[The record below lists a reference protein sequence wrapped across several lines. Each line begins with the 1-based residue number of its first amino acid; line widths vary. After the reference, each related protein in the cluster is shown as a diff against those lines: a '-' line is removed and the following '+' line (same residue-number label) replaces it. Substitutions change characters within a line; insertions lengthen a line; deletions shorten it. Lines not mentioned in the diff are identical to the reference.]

1 MDLELSSSRRY
12 RGGLILF
19 MLVLDL
25 NNAESSLVV
34 VPGNQGSFFT
44 AFVADFLMILWSQGF
59 RAPDHHLNDGL

>member
-1 MDLELSSSRRY
+1 
-12 RGGLILF
+12 